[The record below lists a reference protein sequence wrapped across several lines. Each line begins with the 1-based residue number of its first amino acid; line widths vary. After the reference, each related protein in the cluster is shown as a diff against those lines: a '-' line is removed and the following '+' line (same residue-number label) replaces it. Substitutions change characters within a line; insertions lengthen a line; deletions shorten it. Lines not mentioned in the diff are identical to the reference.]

1 MPDESSAVAA
11 TLTLRLVYLARFRDT
26 FARGAETLSMP
37 AARPT
42 VAAVIEALR
51 ARGSP
56 WSDELSHGRPY
67 RVAVNHSLAPTSTIL
82 RDGDEVA
89 FLPPV
94 TGG

>member
-26 FARGAETLSMP
+26 FALGDETLSTP
-37 AARPT
+37 VARAT
-42 VAAVIEALR
+42 VAAVIESLR

-56 WSDELSHGRPY
+56 WSDELAHGRAY
-67 RVAVNHSLAPTSTIL
+67 RVAVNHTLATTDTIL